1 MKAASLE
8 DLTSFRIHGVT
19 AEFLRELRAQGLK
32 DVSEEDA
39 VSFRIHGVTPDLV
52 GKVRSLG
59 YANPSADDLVAL
71 RIHGISIESIRK
83 ANARAGRLLP
93 LEDVVDRSAC
103 GKGEND
109 DDD

>member
-1 MKAASLE
+1 MAS
-8 DLTSFRIHGVT
+8 T
-19 AEFLRELRAQGLK
+19 AEFLRELQAQGLK

-71 RIHGISIESIRK
+71 RIHGISLESIRK

-93 LEDVVDRSAC
+93 LEDVVDRSVC
-103 GKGEND
+103 GKDEND
-109 DDD
+109 DDE